1 MDANYNL
8 RAACCLIKL
17 LLLATVHDDLGEF
30 LILLVKN
37 CWGKKS
43 KGLAWFIHE
52 WELLFELSE
61 EVRD

>member
-37 CWGKKS
+37 CWGKN
-43 KGLAWFIHE
+43 G
-52 WELLFELSE
+52 
-61 EVRD
+61 